1 MLSGVKL
8 VPRDQIQSD
17 QKRRGDQGSDSDSS
31 DGKRPWKHS
40 KRGRDKKEKKRR
52 SSRRQRRRS
61 KRYSSEDSSGSDT
74 DDSIGEE
81 EEEDVSRSKR
91 RGKDRRRRRNFSDDD
106 DSESGESDRGRASRR
121 GKQRRDDEDEEEETE
136 GDGLRA
142 SEVVRREMGL
152 EWMLKPAS
160 SSQTEGTGVRKV
172 DNVEKDE
179 SAHEEIMRP
188 NPKELNPYLK
198 DNGIGYPEESTPSN
212 AGSQLLAS
220 SVVGDGG
227 ASWRLKALKRAKEQ
241 AAREGRKLEE
251 VVEERWSSL
260 GDLAVSVS
268 ASRAAHSHAHL
279 HAIRGRKSGN
289 ADNSEEHVKRNPEG
303 QLDGS
308 SGRREYLR
316 DVSSQHH
323 AMRKPKPDS
332 VPWKKRRQNI
342 SSEDQALISSAV
354 ASLNKFSDDGSFMEK
369 ISNVES
375 KNTNVSTAS
384 ASADEQRDNG
394 QKTPKESSN
403 KVQLVS
409 TQKLNANQMA
419 AKILQLR
426 MKGKHQEAEQLSREM
441 EALLENQDTAHEKP
455 GHGKERSS
463 IRPTLKPTAADHRR
477 REDDAD
483 LHLANKIM
491 HNKQYNMSK
500 SIEDEYDFGDAP
512 TKKDKRKNK
521 EARDER
527 KSTDRRM
534 LTQKERCMYCFE
546 NPSRPKHLV
555 VAIGNFSYL
564 MLPQF
569 EPVVPGH
576 CIILPLQHE
585 SGTRTVDQNVWGEI
599 RNFKKCLLKMFA
611 QQDKDVLFMETVIS
625 LARQRR
631 HCMIECIPVPCE
643 VSSNAP
649 MYFKKAI
656 DEAEEE
662 WTQHE
667 MKKVIPTSASRNLR
681 QVIPENFAYF
691 HVEFGLDRGFVHVI
705 DDESKF
711 SAGFGL
717 NVIRG
722 MLQLPEED
730 MHRRRRHESMDNQ
743 RQAVASFMKDWEPFD
758 WTKQL
763 D

>member
-8 VPRDQIQSD
+8 VPRDKILSTP
-17 QKRRGDQGSDSDSS
+17 KRGGGSDSDSS
-31 DGKRPWKHS
+31 DGKRQAKRS
-40 KRGRDKKEKKRR
+40 KRGRDRKDKEKRR
-52 SSRRQRRRS
+52 SRRRRS
-61 KRYSSEDSSGSDT
+61 KYSSEEESVSDT

-81 EEEDVSRSKR
+81 EEKEVRRSKR
-91 RGKDRRRRRNFSDDD
+91 RGKHRRRRHNFSDDD
-106 DSESGESDRGRASRR
+106 SESSESDRERGR
-121 GKQRRDDEDEEEETE
+121 GKAKQRDYDEDDEEDDTGGE
-136 GDGLRA
+136 GLKA

-152 EWMLKPAS
+152 EWMLKSAS
-160 SSQTEGTGVRKV
+160 SSRAEGSSVRKA
-172 DNVEKDE
+172 DNDEKEEAAHDE
-179 SAHEEIMRP
+179 IVRP

-198 DNGIGYPEESTPSN
+198 DNGTGYPEESTPTNTSN
-212 AGSQLLAS
+212 QLLAS

-251 VVEERWSSL
+251 VVEERWGSL

-289 ADNSEEHVKRNPEG
+289 ADNSEEHAKGNSEG
-303 QLDGS
+303 RQGGD

-316 DVSSQHH
+316 DVSSHHH

-332 VPWKKRRQNI
+332 IPWKRRKQNI
-342 SSEDQALISSAV
+342 SSEGQALISSAV

-369 ISNVES
+369 ISDVS
-375 KNTNVSTAS
+375 KNTDASTSIAR
-384 ASADEQRDNG
+384 ADEQKDSE
-394 QKTPKESSN
+394 QKHFKDSSK
-403 KVQLVS
+403 KVPLVS
-409 TQKLNANQMA
+409 TQKLNANQLA

-426 MKGKHQEAEQLSREM
+426 MKGKNEEAEQLSIEM
-441 EALLENQDTAHEKP
+441 QALLENQDTVPEEP
-455 GHGKERSS
+455 SHGKEKSS
-463 IRPTLKPTAADHRR
+463 IRHTLKPSAADRRR
-477 REDDAD
+477 REENAD
-483 LHLANKIM
+483 LHMANKIM
-491 HNKQYNMSK
+491 HNKQYSMSK

-512 TKKDKRKNK
+512 SKKDKRKNK
-521 EARDER
+521 EAQEER
-527 KSTDRRM
+527 RSSNRQM
-534 LTQKERCMYCFE
+534 LTQKERCLFCFE

-555 VAIGNFSYL
+555 IAIGNFTYL

-585 SGTRTVDQNVWGEI
+585 SSTRTVDQNVWGEI

-611 QQDKDVLFMETVIS
+611 QQDKDVVFMETVIS

-631 HCMIECIPVPCE
+631 HCMIECIPVPSD

-681 QVIPENFAYF
+681 QAIPENFAYF

-717 NVIRG
+717 NIIRG

-743 RQAVASFMKDWEPFD
+743 KQAVASFKKDWEPFD

>member
-8 VPRDQIQSD
+8 VPREQIQSD
-17 QKRRGDQGSDSDSS
+17 QRRRGDRGSDSDSS
-31 DGKRPWKHS
+31 DGKRPSKHS
-40 KRGRDKKEKKRR
+40 KRGRDKKEKKRK

-61 KRYSSEDSSGSDT
+61 KRYSSEESSASDT

-91 RGKDRRRRRNFSDDD
+91 WGKDRRRRRNFSDDD
-106 DSESGESDRGRASRR
+106 ESESSESDRGRALRS
-121 GKQRRDDEDEEEETE
+121 GKQRQNDEDEEEDTE
-136 GDGLRA
+136 GEGLRA

-160 SSQTEGTGVRKV
+160 SSRAEGSAVGKA
-172 DNVEKDE
+172 DNIEKDE
-179 SAHEEIMRP
+179 AAHEEIMRP

-198 DNGIGYPEESTPSN
+198 DNGTGYPEESTPSN

-251 VVEERWSSL
+251 VVEERWGSL

-289 ADNSEEHVKRNPEG
+289 ADNSEECVKGNPEG

-369 ISNVES
+369 INNLES
-375 KNTNVSTAS
+375 KITNVSTAS
-384 ASADEQRDNG
+384 ASADEQRDNE
-394 QKTPKESSN
+394 QKSLKESSN
-403 KVQLVS
+403 KVPLVS
-409 TQKLNANQMA
+409 AQKLNANQMA

-441 EALLENQDTAHEKP
+441 EVLLENQDTAHEKP

-463 IRPTLKPTAADHRR
+463 ISHTLKPSAADRRR
-477 REDDAD
+477 REEDAD

-512 TKKDKRKNK
+512 TKKDKRRNK
-521 EARDER
+521 DAHDER
-527 KSTDRRM
+527 RSTNRHM
-534 LTQKERCMYCFE
+534 LTQKERCLYCFE

-611 QQDKDVLFMETVIS
+611 QQDKDVVFMETVIS

-631 HCMIECIPVPCE
+631 HCMIECIPVPSE

>member
-8 VPRDQIQSD
+8 VPREQIDSGR
-17 QKRRGDQGSDSDSS
+17 KGGRGGGSDSDSS
-31 DGKRPWKHS
+31 DGKRRAKRS
-40 KRGRDKKEKKRR
+40 KRDRGKKKD
-52 SSRRQRRRS
+52 RRRS
-61 KRYSSEDSSGSDT
+61 RRRRRYSSDEESGSDT

-91 RGKDRRRRRNFSDDD
+91 RGKHRNRRHNFSDDD
-106 DSESGESDRGRASRR
+106 SESSESDRGRAR
-121 GKQRRDDEDEEEETE
+121 GKGKKRGDDEDEEEEEGTV

-160 SSQTEGTGVRKV
+160 SSRAEGSSVPKA
-172 DNVEKDE
+172 DNDGKDE
-179 SAHEEIMRP
+179 AAHEEIARP

-198 DNGIGYPEESTPSN
+198 DNGTGYPEESTPKN
-212 AGSQLLAS
+212 TGNQLLAS

-268 ASRAAHSHAHL
+268 ASRVAHSHAHL

-289 ADNSEEHVKRNPEG
+289 ADNSEEHVKGNPESHRSG
-303 QLDGS
+303 D

-323 AMRKPKPDS
+323 AMRKPRPDS
-332 VPWKKRRQNI
+332 VPWKRRKQNV
-342 SSEDQALISSAV
+342 SSEDQALLSSAV

-369 ISNVES
+369 ISDLNH
-375 KNTNVSTAS
+375 NTHVSTS
-384 ASADEQRDNG
+384 STSTDEQKDNE
-394 QKTPKESSN
+394 QKHFKESSE
-403 KVQLVS
+403 KAPLVS
-409 TQKLNANQMA
+409 TQKLNANQLA

-426 MKGKHQEAEQLSREM
+426 MKGKNEEAEQLSREM
-441 EALLENQDTAHEKP
+441 EALLENQDTVPQEP
-455 GHGKERSS
+455 THGKGRSS
-463 IRPTLKPTAADHRR
+463 IRDTLKPSAADRRR
-477 REDDAD
+477 REENTD

-491 HNKQYNMSK
+491 HNKQYSMSK

-512 TKKDKRKNK
+512 RKKDKRKNK
-521 EARDER
+521 EAHEER
-527 KSTDRRM
+527 RSTNRHM
-534 LTQKERCMYCFE
+534 LTQKERCLYCFE

-555 VAIGNFSYL
+555 VAIGNFTYL

-585 SGTRTVDQNVWGEI
+585 SATRTVDQNVWGEI

-611 QQDKDVLFMETVIS
+611 QQDKDVVFMETVIS

-631 HCMIECIPVPCE
+631 HCMIECIPVPCD

-681 QVIPENFAYF
+681 QAIPENFAYF

-743 RQAVASFMKDWEPFD
+743 KQAVASFMKDWEPFD

>member
-8 VPRDQIQSD
+8 VPREQIVSGR
-17 QKRRGDQGSDSDSS
+17 KGGSDSDSS
-31 DGKRPWKHS
+31 DGKRREKRS
-40 KRGRDKKEKKRR
+40 KRERDKKKD
-52 SSRRQRRRS
+52 RRRS
-61 KRYSSEDSSGSDT
+61 RRRRRYSSEEESGSDT

-81 EEEDVSRSKR
+81 EEEEVSRSKR
-91 RGKDRRRRRNFSDDD
+91 RGKHRKRRHNFSDDD
-106 DSESGESDRGRASRR
+106 SESSESDRGRAR
-121 GKQRRDDEDEEEETE
+121 GKGKQSGDDEDEEEDTGGE
-136 GDGLRA
+136 GLRA

-152 EWMLKPAS
+152 EWMLKSAS
-160 SSQTEGTGVRKV
+160 SSRTEGSSVRKA
-172 DNVEKDE
+172 DNDEKDE
-179 SAHEEIMRP
+179 AAHEEIARP

-198 DNGIGYPEESTPSN
+198 DNGPGYPEESTPPN
-212 AGSQLLAS
+212 AGNQLLAS

-241 AAREGRKLEE
+241 AAREGRKLDE
-251 VVEERWSSL
+251 VVEERWGSL
-260 GDLAVSVS
+260 GNLAVSVS
-268 ASRAAHSHAHL
+268 SSSSRAAHSHAHL

-289 ADNSEEHVKRNPEG
+289 ADNSEERAKGNPEG
-303 QLDGS
+303 RQAGD

-323 AMRKPKPDS
+323 SMRKPKPDF
-332 VPWKKRRQNI
+332 VPWKRRRHNI
-342 SSEDQALISSAV
+342 SSEDQELISSAV

-369 ISNVES
+369 ISDLN
-375 KNTNVSTAS
+375 KNKNDSTAG
-384 ASADEQRDNG
+384 ACADEQRDRE
-394 QKTPKESSN
+394 QKHFKESSE
-403 KVQLVS
+403 KAPLMG
-409 TQKLNANQMA
+409 TQKLNANQLA

-426 MKGKHQEAEQLSREM
+426 LKGKNEEAEQLSREM
-441 EALLENQDTAHEKP
+441 EALLENQDTVPDEP
-455 GHGKERSS
+455 CHGKGRSS
-463 IRPTLKPTAADHRR
+463 IRDTLKPSAADRRR
-477 REDDAD
+477 REENAD

-491 HNKQYNMSK
+491 HNKQYSMSK

-512 TKKDKRKNK
+512 SKKGKRKNK
-521 EARDER
+521 EAHEER
-527 KSTDRRM
+527 RSTNRQM
-534 LTQKERCMYCFE
+534 LTQKERCLYCFE

-555 VAIGNFSYL
+555 VAIGNFTYL

-576 CIILPLQHE
+576 CILLPLQHE
-585 SGTRTVDQNVWGEI
+585 SATRTVDQNVWGEI

-611 QQDKDVLFMETVIS
+611 QQDKDVVFMETVIS

-631 HCMIECIPVPCE
+631 HCMIECIPVPCD

-681 QVIPENFAYF
+681 QAIPENFAYF

-743 RQAVASFMKDWEPFD
+743 KQAVASFMKDWEPFD